1 MSPQSSTAA
10 AAGAR
15 VSAGG
20 PESRPALREA
30 ERLLDWL
37 PTILIGLSPELHVTR
52 WNRMAGAVLGASAAQ
67 VTGKSLAEA
76 GIRWDWERVYR
87 GICACRSQGEATRV
101 DDVAY
106 VRADGADGVLGLTL
120 HPLAREV
127 DLPGGVT
134 VIGADIT
141 ERKQLERQLAQSQ
154 KLRSIGQL
162 ASGIAHE
169 INTPTQYVGDNT
181 RFLLDA
187 FADLMAVLNA
197 YGELLADARSG
208 GVFPARVRA
217 VEEAL
222 RRADVDYLS
231 AEIPVAIRH
240 TLEGVERIAKI
251 VRAMK
256 EFAHPGRE
264 EKVMADLNG
273 IIETTL
279 TVARNEWKYVA
290 DVVTDFDPSLP
301 RLSCHP
307 GEINQVVL
315 NLIVNAAHA
324 IEEAC
329 ASQAGAKGVITVT
342 TRRCSGWA
350 QIRIKDTGA
359 GIPVAVQP
367 RIFEPF
373 FTTKPVGRGTG
384 QGLAICRPVI
394 VEKHG
399 GRITFESAVGRGTT
413 FTIELPLADGGA
425 AL

>member
-1 MSPQSSTAA
+1 MGTPSSAA
-10 AAGAR
+10 AQRPAC
-15 VSAGG
+15 G
-20 PESRPALREA
+20 PDSLPALREA
-30 ERLLDWL
+30 ERLLNFL
-37 PTILIGLSPELHVTR
+37 PTILIGLGPELCVTR
-52 WNRMAGAVLGASAAQ
+52 WNRMAETVLGAPAAQ
-67 VTGKSLAEA
+67 VAGKFLAQA
-76 GIRWDWERVYR
+76 GIRWDWERVQR
-87 GICACRSQGEATRV
+87 AIAACRAQGESVRL
-101 DDVAY
+101 DDLSY
-106 VRADGADGVLGLTL
+106 VRADGAEGMLGLTI
-120 HPLAREV
+120 HPLAEAA
-127 DLPGGVT
+127 DAPGGVT

-141 ERKQLERQLAQSQ
+141 ERKQLERQLAHSQ

-187 FADLMAVLNA
+187 FADLMSVLNA
-197 YGELLADARSG
+197 YGDLLAEARSA
-208 GVFPARVRA
+208 GVCSDRVRA
-217 VEEAL
+217 VDAAM
-222 RRADVDYLS
+222 RQADVDYLS

-301 RLSCHP
+301 PISCHP

-324 IEEAC
+324 IEEAIG
-329 ASQAGAKGVITVT
+329 SQGGGKGVITVA
-342 TRRCSGWA
+342 TRRCDGWA
-350 QIRIKDTGA
+350 RIRVQDTGA
-359 GIPVAVQP
+359 GIPAAVQP
-367 RIFEPF
+367 RIFDPF

-384 QGLAICRPVI
+384 QGLAICHPVI

-399 GRITFESAVGRGTT
+399 GRISFESEMGRGTT
-413 FTIELPLADGGA
+413 FTIELPLADAGEGA
-425 AL
+425 